1 MREAVASA
9 MAPLGTDPESVG
21 VTSIIERMR
30 AGDSPVAIAG
40 ETGAIRE
47 LGSGESKRGTTR

>member
-9 MAPLGTDPESVG
+9 MAPAGTDPESVG

-30 AGDSPVAIAG
+30 AGESPVAIAR

-47 LGSGESKRGTTR
+47 LGSGESEGGTGR